1 MYKPSAQANEA
12 PSHGNSGDHPT
23 ELGFLD
29 DYRSRCFN
37 ANVRNIEYT
46 GCHIELYSCQADIG
60 AQALNVG
67 ITDIRSDSI
76 NSAFIIVTCLE
87 MQSSI
92 EA

>member
-1 MYKPSAQANEA
+1 MYKPGAQAKEA

-23 ELGFLD
+23 ELGLLD
-29 DYRSRCFN
+29 DYRSRCFD

-46 GCHIELYSCQADIG
+46 GCHIELYSCQANIG
-60 AQALNVG
+60 TQALNIG

-76 NSAFIIVTCLE
+76 NSAFIVVTCLE